1 MKDKKTKQEELA
13 DIEAKLER
21 IKEMRRKAAER
32 EYSAWYFLLL
42 DQREK
47 CYKAKA
53 DALRKEM
60 EQ

>member
-1 MKDKKTKQEELA
+1 MKEEKTKQEELA

-21 IKEMRRKAAER
+21 IKDMRRKATEH

-47 CYKAKA
+47 CYKDKA
-53 DALRKEM
+53 EALRKEM
-60 EQ
+60 EG

>member
-1 MKDKKTKQEELA
+1 MKEEKTKQEELA

-21 IKEMRRKAAER
+21 IKGMRRKAAER

-42 DQREK
+42 NQREK
-47 CYKAKA
+47 CYRSKA

-60 EQ
+60 EE

>member
-1 MKDKKTKQEELA
+1 MKEEKTKQEELA

-21 IKEMRRKAAER
+21 IKDMRRKATER
-32 EYSAWYFLLL
+32 GYSDWYFLLL

-47 CYKAKA
+47 CYKSKA

-60 EQ
+60 QG

>member
-1 MKDKKTKQEELA
+1 MKEEKTKQEELA

-21 IKEMRRKAAER
+21 IKGMRRKATER
-32 EYSAWYFLLL
+32 GYSAWYFLLL

-47 CYKAKA
+47 CYKSKA

-60 EQ
+60 QG